1 MKLFLV
7 VALVLG
13 AIAHL
18 ANQPMMAGD
27 RKVTAVSQKAE
38 GLKVSIVAPKRKLRR
53 TEQLKLLVML
63 INSGKED
70 VYVVGTMEWGY
81 SASLLFHIRDAS
93 GKEIEPIGFPDDQTF
108 VSPDDKSAF
117 VKLHPNHFLGTNF
130 FAPLDVLN
138 LKKPGKYAIFVE
150 YHSPLRSGEVELKP
164 FLGKENG
171 RIRSNV
177 VYVEVLR

>member
-1 MKLFLV
+1 MKLLLV
-7 VALVLG
+7 VGLAFG
-13 AIAHL
+13 AIANL
-18 ANQPMMAGD
+18 ANQPTMARD
-27 RKVTAVSQKAE
+27 RKVTGVSQKSD

-53 TEQLKLLVML
+53 TEQLKLQVML

-70 VYVVGTMEWGY
+70 VYVLGAMEWGY
-81 SASLLFHIRDAS
+81 SASLLFHISDAS
-93 GKEIEPIGFPDDQTF
+93 GKAIEPMGFPDDQTF

-138 LKKPGKYAIFVE
+138 LNKPGKYAIFVE
-150 YHSPLRSGEVELKP
+150 YHSPISTAEVELKP
-164 FLGKENG
+164 FFGKESG
-171 RIRSNV
+171 TIKSNV